1 MSIYDILLLAI
12 GLSADAF
19 AISLCKGMALKK
31 VKLSHMC
38 ILGLW
43 FGGFQG
49 LMPIIGYF
57 AGSTFEHLVSRF
69 APWIAFVL
77 LALIGGNM
85 IKEALSKDDDCQ
97 CKDGTLEFKTMF
109 GMAVATSIDAL
120 TVGVTFSVT
129 LNGILNVLSAAGII
143 GAITFVVSAVG
154 VKIGS
159 VGGAWAKDKA
169 EMLGGTVLILLG
181 IKILL
186 DGLGIINL

>member
-43 FGGFQG
+43 FGGFQA
-49 LMPIIGYF
+49 LMPAVGYF
-57 AGSTFEHLVSRF
+57 IGSTFEHLVRQF

-77 LALIGGNM
+77 LLLIGANM
-85 IKEALSKDDDCQ
+85 IRESLSKDDEDECDC
-97 CKDGTLEFKTMF
+97 DTLGFKTMF
-109 GMAVATSIDAL
+109 GMAVATSIDAM

-129 LNGILNVLSAAGII
+129 LNGVLEMLFAAGII
-143 GAITFVVSAVG
+143 GVITFVMSAVG
-154 VKIGS
+154 AKIGS
-159 VGGAWAKDKA
+159 VGGAWAKDRA

-186 DGLGIINL
+186 EGLGIINL

>member
-43 FGGFQG
+43 FGGFQA
-49 LMPIIGYF
+49 LMPAIGYF
-57 AGSTFEHLVSRF
+57 IGSTFEHLVRRF

-77 LALIGGNM
+77 LLLIGVNM
-85 IKEALSKDDDCQ
+85 IRESLSKEDDRESDSDAMGV
-97 CKDGTLEFKTMF
+97 KTLF

-129 LNGILNVLSAAGII
+129 LNSIPEMLFAAGII
-143 GAITFVVSAVG
+143 GIVTFVMSSLGA
-154 VKIGS
+154 KIGS
-159 VGGAWAKDKA
+159 VGGAWAKDRA
-169 EMLGGTVLILLG
+169 GILGGTVLILLG

-186 DGLGIINL
+186 EGLGIINL